1 MSVKVKR
8 SGEPMETTLMKRIRA
23 AAAAIGPVIV
33 GMIQR
38 RTAKGDSWKGGRLA
52 DYKRSYKEALAEGG
66 ESAKVDL
73 TLTGSYLAD
82 IKVLKETFGQD
93 KASLLIGPGT
103 GTSPQ
108 VTPSNGHMQQ
118 TGERSPPHNILGG
131 YLEYGTPKMRARP
144 HLGLTEAE
152 RKRIAALIGK
162 VLKGG

>member
-1 MSVKVKR
+1 MSVKVRR

-38 RTAKGDSWKGGRLA
+38 RTAKGESWKGGRLA
-52 DYKRSYKEALAEGG
+52 DYSRSYKEALAEGG

-82 IKVLKETFGQD
+82 IKVLKETVAQD
-93 KASLLIGPGT
+93 KATLLIGPGT

-108 VTPSNGHMQQ
+108 VTPKNGHMQQ
-118 TGERSPPHNILGG
+118 TGDRSPPHNILGG

-144 HLGLTEAE
+144 HLGLTPDE
-152 RKRIAALIGK
+152 RRRIAALISK

>member
-1 MSVKVKR
+1 MTVKVTR

-23 AAAAIGPVIV
+23 AATAIGPVIV

-38 RTAKGDSWKGGRLA
+38 RTGKGESWKGGRLA
-52 DYKRSYKEALAEGG
+52 DYKQSYKDALAEGG

-93 KASLLIGPGT
+93 HARLLIGPGT

-108 VTPSNGHMQQ
+108 VTPKNGHMQQ

-144 HLGLTEAE
+144 HLGLTDAE
-152 RKRIAALIGK
+152 RKRINALISKILRG
-162 VLKGG
+162 